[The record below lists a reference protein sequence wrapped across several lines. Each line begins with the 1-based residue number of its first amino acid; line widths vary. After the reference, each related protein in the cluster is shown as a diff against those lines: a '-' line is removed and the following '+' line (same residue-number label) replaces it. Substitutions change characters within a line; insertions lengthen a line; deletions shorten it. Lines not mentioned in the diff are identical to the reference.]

1 MSLKDAIFGGLAQA
15 IKKKDALRL
24 NTLRLLK
31 AAIKNK
37 EVELKRNLE
46 DEDVLRLVN
55 TQVKQRKEAMRQF
68 HDGGREDLVA
78 KEKAELAVL
87 SEFLPKQLSVEAVND
102 LVEQMIKEL
111 GAKNMTDM
119 GRVMK
124 AVMEKVAGTADGKMV
139 SENVKKHLGG

>member
-1 MSLKDAIFGGLAQA
+1 MSLKDTIFGQLAQA

-37 EVELKRNLE
+37 EVELRRNLE
-46 DEDVLRLVN
+46 DEDVLRLVK

-78 KEKAELAVL
+78 KEGAELTVL

-102 LVEQMIKEL
+102 LVERMVKEL
-111 GAKNMTDM
+111 GAKDMTDM

-139 SENVKKHLGG
+139 SESVKKHLGG